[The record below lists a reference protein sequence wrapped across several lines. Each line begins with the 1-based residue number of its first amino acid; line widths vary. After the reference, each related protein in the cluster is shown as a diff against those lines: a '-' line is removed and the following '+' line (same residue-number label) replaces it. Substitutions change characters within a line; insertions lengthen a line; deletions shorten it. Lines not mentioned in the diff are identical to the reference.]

1 MEIDEDKTS
10 IALGNLLKNVIA
22 LTTAGGQVV
31 IGGGQKP
38 EYVSVM
44 GKTPGSASPLR
55 MSCWSQKHEAKIRTS
70 HSLHNIPPSIL
81 TARTPRLIGIIMQ
94 QINSQFNRL
103 RQSATVAMADRI
115 QALKNAGRDIIAL
128 HVGDPDFGT
137 HPAIA
142 QAGIN
147 AIQSGL
153 THYGPSRGY
162 PELRSAVASKLWRDE
177 GVAYDPQSEILITH
191 GGIHAYYLA
200 LQTILN
206 PGDDVLIP
214 DPSWAT
220 HSNMAVMLR
229 GNVIRIPAPADNGF
243 IPLFDSWLQAL
254 TPNTKAMV
262 LNYPSNPTGA
272 YPPRPYLQKL
282 HDLAKEHNLWIVS
295 DEVYGSLYYE
305 DRPTSAAALDGA
317 KERTLLVN
325 SLSKS
330 YAMTGWR
337 VGFLAGPSFMMEDA
351 LKAGQNSITCV
362 APFIQKA
369 AAFALTSSSM
379 QEFTGEMR
387 KAYARRRAKVLRI
400 AQELNPSNIKVYSP
414 QGAFYFFLDLR
425 ALNLS
430 SIEMCERILEEA
442 GVGLVPGS
450 AFGEQGE
457 GFIRMTIAASDE
469 DVEAGFRKIV
479 AWAEKQ

>member
-1 MEIDEDKTS
+1 MFLS
-10 IALGNLLKNVIA
+10 
-22 LTTAGGQVV
+22 
-31 IGGGQKP
+31 
-38 EYVSVM
+38 
-44 GKTPGSASPLR
+44 
-55 MSCWSQKHEAKIRTS
+55 EA
-70 HSLHNIPPSIL
+70 IPTLNWKLNMPN
-81 TARTPRLIGIIMQ
+81 
-94 QINSQFNRL
+94 INSQFDL
-103 RQSATVAMADRI
+103 IRQSATVAMADRI
-115 QALKNAGRDIIAL
+115 LALKASGQNIVGL
-128 HVGDPDFGT
+128 QVGDPDFET
-137 HPAIA
+137 PPAVMDVA
-142 QAGIN
+142 FKAMQD
-147 AIQSGL
+147 GL

-162 PELRSAVASKLWRDE
+162 PDLRAAVASKLIRDE
-177 GVAYDPQSEILITH
+177 GISYDPASEIIITH

-200 LQTILN
+200 MQSVLN
-206 PGDDVLIP
+206 PGDDVLVP

-220 HSNMAVMLR
+220 HSNMAIMLR
-229 GNVIRIPAPADNGF
+229 GNVIRVPAPAENGF
-243 IPLFDSWLQAL
+243 IPFFESWEKAL
-254 TPNTKAMV
+254 TPKTRVIV

-272 YPPRPYLQKL
+272 YPAREYLQKL
-282 HDLAKEHNLWIVS
+282 QDFAAKHNLWIVS

-305 DRPTSAAALDGA
+305 EKPTSAAAIAGA

-337 VGFLAGPSFMMEDA
+337 VGYLAAPAHVIENA

-369 AAFALTSSSM
+369 AAFALTDPAI
-379 QEFTGEMR
+379 QEVTANMR
-387 KAYARRRAKVLRI
+387 AAYGRRRQLVLRLSH
-400 AQELNPSNIKVYSP
+400 ELECEKVKVIPP

-425 ALNLS
+425 ALKMS
-430 SIEMCERILEEA
+430 SVEMCEKILDEA

-479 AWAEKQ
+479 EWAEKQ

>member
-1 MEIDEDKTS
+1 MQS
-10 IALGNLLKNVIA
+10 IN
-22 LTTAGGQVV
+22 TQFD
-31 IGGGQKP
+31 
-38 EYVSVM
+38 
-44 GKTPGSASPLR
+44 
-55 MSCWSQKHEAKIRTS
+55 
-70 HSLHNIPPSIL
+70 
-81 TARTPRLIGIIMQ
+81 LI
-94 QINSQFNRL
+94 

-115 QALKNAGRDIIAL
+115 LALKASGHKIIGL
-128 HVGDPDFGT
+128 QVGDPDFAT
-137 HPAIA
+137 PPAVTDA
-142 QAGIN
+142 ALK
-147 AIQSGL
+147 AMRDGL

-162 PELRSAVASKLWRDE
+162 PDLREAVALKLNRDQK
-177 GVAYDPQSEILITH
+177 VDYDPASEILITH

-200 LQTILN
+200 MQSILN
-206 PGDDVLIP
+206 PGDDVLVP

-220 HSNMAVMLR
+220 HSNMAIMLR
-229 GNVIRIPAPADNGF
+229 GNVIRVPAPAENGF
-243 IPLFDSWLQAL
+243 IPFFESWERAL
-254 TPNTKAMV
+254 TSRTRVIV

-272 YPPRPYLQKL
+272 YPTREYLQQL
-282 HDLAKEHNLWIVS
+282 QNFAAKNNLWIVS

-305 DRPTSAAALDGA
+305 EPPTCAAAFEGA
-317 KERTLLVN
+317 KERTILVN

-337 VGFLAGPSFMMEDA
+337 VGFLAAPAHIIENA

-369 AAFALTSSSM
+369 AAFALTDSEN
-379 QEFTGEMR
+379 QKVTANMR
-387 KAYARRRAKVLRI
+387 AAYARRRALVIRI
-400 AQELNPSNIKVYSP
+400 ARELESDKVRVIPP

-425 ALNLS
+425 ALKMS
-430 SIEMCERILEEA
+430 SIEMCERILDEV

-479 AWAEKQ
+479 AWAEGR